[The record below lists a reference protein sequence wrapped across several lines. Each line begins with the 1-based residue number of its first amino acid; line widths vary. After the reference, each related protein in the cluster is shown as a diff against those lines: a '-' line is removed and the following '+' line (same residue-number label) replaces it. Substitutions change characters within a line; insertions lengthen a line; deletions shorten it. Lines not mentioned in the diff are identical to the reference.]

1 MRGTVVWGVS
11 SVFAWPVPV
20 CVFFFWYN
28 CTMLTIGLVGK
39 APADAVRVVLTVG
52 IVSKAS
58 ADAVRVVLT
67 VGRAGVAI
75 PNTMGFG
82 LWVKRTTAV
91 SASAVTPKTSMDGP
105 AVRRESFEPVLV
117 VSSKLRSY
125 KTTGIFDKLL
135 DVVEL

>member
-1 MRGTVVWGVS
+1 
-11 SVFAWPVPV
+11 
-20 CVFFFWYN
+20 
-28 CTMLTIGLVGK
+28 MLTIGLVGKAPADAVRVVVTVGLVGK

-91 SASAVTPKTSMDGP
+91 SASVVTPKTSMDGP

>member
-91 SASAVTPKTSMDGP
+91 SASVVTPKTSMDGP